1 MSDKQSESKNFIQ
14 ELRNR
19 RVFRVAAVYL
29 GSAFALLEAADIVVA
44 TYGLP
49 TGVVRVLMILLLIGF
64 PVSIGLAWSFQFT
77 PEGLRRSPRSG
88 EKQSTKEKPLTG
100 NPVIVVLLIVIIV
113 LLAYPRFTGGE
124 SGGSN
129 NTFTGELDPK
139 AVAVLPFTNFS
150 ASEDDAFFADG
161 IHDDILTQLSK
172 IRDLRVISRT
182 TMSKYKNTDLT
193 MGDIARELGA
203 ANILEG
209 SVRRA
214 GDQVRIVAQLIQA
227 DSDDHLW
234 AETYDRDYA
243 DIFSVQTDVARS
255 IATALQSTLSPEEE
269 QQLAEIPTENME
281 AYDYYLRGNQ
291 YWYTRADKEGNM
303 RAVAMY
309 ERAVELDPNFGLAYA
324 RLSIAHS
331 VLYQDTDWDP
341 TEERKQQARRSLQKA
356 LSLVPDHGET
366 HFAKGVYH
374 EWCENDEDAAL
385 EEYKTAYRLRPSH
398 AESAHHVGLILMK
411 RGEWVETRH
420 YLKAAYDL
428 EPDGMNNS
436 ATWANMNFVDWN
448 FEEAEKLF
456 RQSIQNYPETAV
468 LYRWL
473 ADLKAFGFGDTEAA
487 IKVIEDGR
495 LHGSEPE
502 ILLGNLV
509 YTHII
514 HRDYQHALKLAAD
527 LKSNAFRIRTEAFI
541 YFLSENEELS
551 RLKADSSLQYT
562 NEDLKENPKSTWNHI
577 GKAQALAILG
587 DKAAAIAAGELAVAN
602 SKDSVEPLFR
612 SNVLLAFAEIL
623 VLCGDHDRAVDILLE
638 VLQPPSLVTPW
649 KVQIDPLLDPIKDHP
664 RLKPLLPKMAI

>member
-1 MSDKQSESKNFIQ
+1 MSEKQSGSKNFIQ

-29 GSAFALLEAADIVVA
+29 GAGFALLEAADIVA
-44 TYGLP
+44 GTYDLP
-49 TGVVRVLMILLLIGF
+49 SVVVRTIMILLLVGF
-64 PVSIGLAWSFQFT
+64 PISIGLAWSFQFT

-88 EKQSTKEKPLTG
+88 EKQTTNEKPFTG
-100 NPVIVVLLIVIIV
+100 NPVIVVLLIIIIA
-113 LLAYPRFTGGE
+113 LLAYPRFTDAPGRGP
-124 SGGSN
+124 GKALAA
-129 NTFTGELDPK
+129 ELDPK

-182 TMSKYKNTDLT
+182 TMSKYKDTELA

-243 DIFSVQTDVARS
+243 DIFSVQSDVARS
-255 IATALQSTLSPEEE
+255 IANALESTLSPEEE

-309 ERAVELDPNFGLAYA
+309 ERAVELDPSFGLAFA

-331 VLYQDTDWDP
+331 VLYQDPDWDP
-341 TEERKQQARRSLQKA
+341 TEARKQQARRSLQKA

-385 EEYKTAYRLRPSH
+385 EEYKTAFRLRPTH
-398 AESAHHVGLILMK
+398 AESAHHVGLILMQ

-436 ATWANMNFVDWN
+436 ATWANMNSIDWN
-448 FEEAEKLF
+448 FEEAEKLY

-473 ADLKAFGFGDTEAA
+473 ADLKSFGFGDTEAA
-487 IKVIEDGR
+487 IKILEDGR
-495 LHGSEPE
+495 QHGSEPE
-502 ILLGNLV
+502 ILFGNLV
-509 YTHII
+509 YAHII
-514 HRDYQHALKLAAD
+514 HRDYQRALELAAD
-527 LKSNAFRIRTEAFI
+527 LKGDAFRVLTESFI
-541 YFLSENEELS
+541 HFLSENEELS

-562 NEDLKENPKSTWNHI
+562 NEALREEPGSAWNHI
-577 GKAQALAILG
+577 NKARALAILG
-587 DKAAAIAAGELAVAN
+587 DHAGAIAAGEAALAF
-602 SKDSVEPLFR
+602 SKDSVLPLWR
-612 SNVLLAFAEIL
+612 TNMLLAFAEIL
-623 VLCGDHDRAVDILLE
+623 VVCGEKDRAVDLLVE

-664 RLKPLLPKMAI
+664 GLKPLLPKQAI